1 MSEETGVWT
10 LTICIKLFTHS
21 GLNHRLNINID
32 NHSRYKLFTHS
43 GPDHRLNI
51 NNPFRYKLFTHSGLD
66 HRLNIN
72 IDTHSKYQL
81 FTMK

>member
-21 GLNHRLNINID
+21 GLNHRLNINIG

-43 GPDHRLNI
+43 V
-51 NNPFRYKLFTHSGLD
+51 LD
-66 HRLNIN
+66 HRLNMN